1 MKRRSYR
8 GHSDVELLQDF
19 NAAATAQTAG
29 CGYLHPGDIPH
40 HLFSGNKLYD
50 LAKALTIWEDSGGVA
65 AWVLAGPRHRSCD
78 IQLRPDLRGAEFE
91 REVLVFAENR
101 LLELMRHYMITGD
114 QIFADAFRCD
124 TARIELL
131 TDLGWLPDGDPP
143 WVVNRISLVDLP
155 EPLVPDG
162 YLIRA
167 VRGIDEAPA
176 LAELHSAS
184 FGSSWTAEQYRT
196 LMGTPGYAAER
207 EFIVQAADGTF
218 AAFTVTWHDRLNRTA
233 LFEPVGTHPD
243 HRRRGLGRAL
253 LQFAMH
259 KMAAVRMEYAIVV
272 NSGTNEASRGLYRAA
287 GFKPWHL
294 IDGFAK
300 PLSPRPPDAPDGT
313 NVN

>member
-8 GHSDVELLQDF
+8 GDSDVELLQAF
-19 NAAATAQTAG
+19 NAMATAQTAG
-29 CGYLHPGDIPH
+29 CSYLHPGDIPH
-40 HLFSGNKLYD
+40 HLFSGNRLYD
-50 LAKALTIWEDSGGVA
+50 LTKLLTIWEDSDGVA

-78 IQLRPDLRGAEFE
+78 IQLRPDLRGKGFE

-101 LLELMRHYMITGD
+101 LLELMHHYTISGD
-114 QIFADAFRCD
+114 QILADAFRCD

-155 EPLVPDG
+155 EPLLPDG

-167 VRGIDEAPA
+167 ATGLDEAAA
-176 LAELHSAS
+176 LAEVHAAS
-184 FGSSWTAEQYRT
+184 FGTSWTAEGYRT

-207 EFIVQAADGTF
+207 EFVVEAADGTF
-218 AAFTVTWHDRLNRTA
+218 AAFTVTWHDQLNRTG
-233 LFEPVGTHPD
+233 LFEPVGTHAD
-243 HRRRGLGRAL
+243 HRRRGLGKAL
-253 LQFAMH
+253 LLTAMH
-259 KMAAVRMEYAIVV
+259 KMAAEGMEYAIVV
-272 NSGTNEASRGLYRAA
+272 NAGTNEASRGLYRAC
-287 GFKPWHL
+287 GFKPWYL

-300 PLSPRPPDAPDGT
+300 PVPPRPPDAPDGT